1 MYFVLQIYSH
11 YLNINKFQFTFFEFI
26 FISMDKLLI
35 LRSIKTYLGFKTD
48 KDFADFLEIKTTTL
62 AMWYKREVFDIELIF
77 KKCEQL
83 NPEWLLTGKE
93 PMLKANRSVVN
104 ESRNLIP
111 FYEDVQSIGGS
122 NLVAETG
129 AVYNS
134 NILIDAG
141 DWFKGATAAIRHYND
156 SMVEYP
162 SGCILALRELKDKTE
177 IEWGR
182 NYVVETRE
190 MRVTKKISEFDQ
202 NFIMGYSTNKETY
215 FDGTLIHQPI
225 KIRKESILKIARVLG
240 SVNKEESTGMVQL
253 I

>member
-1 MYFVLQIYSH
+1 MKAIERVKQYIDFKGFNNSSFEKENELSNGYIAIQLKRNADLGEGVL
-11 YLNINKFQFTFFEFI
+11 NK
-26 FISMDKLLI
+26 I
-35 LRSIKTYLGFKTD
+35 LDNCLD
-48 KDFADFLEIKTTTL
+48 
-62 AMWYKREVFDIELIF
+62 V
-77 KKCEQL
+77 
-83 NPEWLLTGKE
+83 NPEWLLTGKG
-93 PMLKANRSVVN
+93 PMLKIDLPESN
-104 ESRNLIP
+104 ESKNLIP
-111 FYEDVQSIGGS
+111 FYEDVQSIGGN

-156 SMVEYP
+156 SMIEYP

-182 NYVVETRE
+182 NYVVETHE
-190 MRVTKKISEFDQ
+190 MRVTKKLAELDQ
-202 NFIMGYSTNKETY
+202 NYIMGYSTNKETY

>member
-1 MYFVLQIYSH
+1 MKAIERVKQYIDFKGFNNSSFEKENELSNGYIATQLKRNADLGEGVL
-11 YLNINKFQFTFFEFI
+11 NK
-26 FISMDKLLI
+26 I
-35 LRSIKTYLGFKTD
+35 LDNCLD
-48 KDFADFLEIKTTTL
+48 
-62 AMWYKREVFDIELIF
+62 V
-77 KKCEQL
+77 
-83 NPEWLLTGKE
+83 NPEWLLTGKGS
-93 PMLKANRSVVN
+93 MLKIDLPEAN
-104 ESRNLIP
+104 ESKNLIP
-111 FYEDVQSIGGS
+111 FYEDVQSIGGN

-156 SMVEYP
+156 SMIEYP

-190 MRVTKKISEFDQ
+190 MRITKKLAELDQ
-202 NFIMGYSTNKETY
+202 NYIMGYSTNKDTY

>member
-1 MYFVLQIYSH
+1 MIKDRIIQLLEYKSIGKENFYSQIGMTSASFRGKAKETP
-11 YLNINKFQFTFFEFI
+11 LNSNAIEN
-26 FISMDKLLI
+26 I
-35 LRSIKTYLGFKTD
+35 LSVIPD
-48 KDFADFLEIKTTTL
+48 
-62 AMWYKREVFDIELIF
+62 VS
-77 KKCEQL
+77 
-83 NPEWLLTGKE
+83 PEWLLTGKGE
-93 PMLKANRSVVN
+93 MLKTDQPESN
-104 ESRNLIP
+104 ESKNLIP
-111 FYEDVQSIGGS
+111 FYEDVQSIGGN

-156 SMVEYP
+156 SMIEYP

-182 NYVVETRE
+182 NYVVETPE
-190 MRVTKKISEFDQ
+190 MRVTKKLAELDQ
-202 NFIMGYSTNKETY
+202 NYIMGYSTNKETY

-225 KIRKESILKIARVLG
+225 KIRKKSILKIARVLG

-253 I
+253 M

>member
-1 MYFVLQIYSH
+1 MIKERVIQIIDYKGIGKESFYSQIGMTSANFRGKAKETP
-11 YLNINKFQFTFFEFI
+11 LNSNAIEN
-26 FISMDKLLI
+26 I
-35 LRSIKTYLGFKTD
+35 LSVIPDLS
-48 KDFADFLEIKTTTL
+48 
-62 AMWYKREVFDIELIF
+62 
-77 KKCEQL
+77 
-83 NPEWLLTGKE
+83 PEWLLTGKGT
-93 PMLKANRSVVN
+93 MLKVDLPEVN
-104 ESRNLIP
+104 ESKNLIP
-111 FYEDVQSIGGS
+111 FYEDVQSIGGN
-122 NLVAETG
+122 NLVADTG

-156 SMVEYP
+156 SMIEYP

-182 NYVVETRE
+182 NYVVETQE
-190 MRVTKKISEFDQ
+190 MRVTKKLAELDQ
-202 NFIMGYSTNKETY
+202 NYIVGYSTNKETY

-253 I
+253 M